1 MKLSRAGGRGGR
13 GERTAPHF
21 ECQEALTKTGVRSV
35 QARCAQKNPLVAYNS
50 RLDIGALM
58 TESSMVGLVSGFSSV
73 CVISRGCEVC
83 TYCVD
88 TFPGVLA

>member
-1 MKLSRAGGRGGR
+1 MANSAPFCLPGSPKEQGCVAAYGRDVWSKP
-13 GERTAPHF
+13 T
-21 ECQEALTKTGVRSV
+21 
-35 QARCAQKNPLVAYNS
+35 LVGYNS

-83 TYCVD
+83 TLCRHTSRSV
-88 TFPGVLA
+88 GLGIQG